1 MAIYVPD
8 STRRRR
14 LIGIAGACLV
24 VGLIAGGAIGRA
36 TSPGADDAV
45 AEVQERGRETVT
57 ALQRLPIEYEQAVAG
72 EGGEDAGTMTSALD
86 RARAT
91 LDEAFA
97 VLEVFG
103 PASRAAAD
111 DALDALQESIDDGVP
126 PSEFDAAIEAA
137 IAVVRATFGLP
148 SD

>member
-14 LIGIAGACLV
+14 LIVIAGACLV
-24 VGLIAGGAIGRA
+24 VGLLAGGALGRA

-45 AEVQERGRETVT
+45 AEVRERGRETVT

-72 EGGEDAGTMTSALD
+72 EGGEDAATMTSAVD

-137 IAVVRATFGLP
+137 IAVVRATFGLT

>member
-14 LIGIAGACLV
+14 LVAVAGACLV
-24 VGLIAGGAIGRA
+24 VGLLVGGTVGRA

-45 AEVQERGRETVT
+45 EEVRERGRETVT

-72 EGGEDAGTMTSALD
+72 EGGEDAATMTSALD

-97 VLEVFG
+97 VLDVFG

-111 DALDALQESIDDGVP
+111 AALDGVRQAVEDGVP
-126 PSEFDAAIEAA
+126 PREFEAAIEAA
-137 IAVVRATFGLP
+137 ISAVRATFGLS

>member
-1 MAIYVPD
+1 LAIYVPD

-24 VGLIAGGAIGRA
+24 VGLLVGGALGRA

-45 AEVQERGRETVT
+45 AEVKERGRETVT

-72 EGGEDAGTMTSALD
+72 EGGEDAATMTSAVD

-91 LDEAFA
+91 LDDAFA

-111 DALDALQESIDDGVP
+111 DALDALQESIDEGVP

-137 IAVVRATFGLP
+137 IAVVRATFGLT

>member
-24 VGLIAGGAIGRA
+24 VGLLAGGALGRA

-45 AEVQERGRETVT
+45 AEVRERGRETVT

-72 EGGEDAGTMTSALD
+72 EGGEDAATMTSAVD

-137 IAVVRATFGLP
+137 IAVVRATFGLT